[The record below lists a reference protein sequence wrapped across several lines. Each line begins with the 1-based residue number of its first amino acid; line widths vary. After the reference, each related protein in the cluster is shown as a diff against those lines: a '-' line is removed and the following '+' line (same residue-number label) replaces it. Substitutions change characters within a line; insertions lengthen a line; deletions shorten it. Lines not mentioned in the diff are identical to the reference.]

1 MTNTIDRA
9 PTRPGSYL
17 ALLSGL
23 AVVLLAL
30 PYSGTAALVG
40 SGGLALIGAATVG
53 GWRGLVDLGGLV
65 LALAVVTTGL
75 QVPSSGVDPIAALVV
90 LAAAVAAVVAWDVAT
105 NAIDMG
111 EQLGRKSD
119 TVRAEASHA
128 LATAIVGLLVAGGA
142 YSVFRLSSGGQPVAA
157 LALLLLAMLVL
168 VSALRL

>member
-1 MTNTIDRA
+1 MTGTIERA
-9 PTRPGSYL
+9 PTRPGTYL
-17 ALLSGL
+17 ALLLGL

-30 PYSGTAALVG
+30 PYSGAGAMVGAA
-40 SGGLALIGAATVG
+40 GLTLLGAATVG
-53 GWRGLVDLGGLV
+53 GWRRLVDLAGLV

-75 QVPSSGVDPIAALVV
+75 RVPSSGVDPVAALVV

-111 EQLGRKSD
+111 EQLGRESD
-119 TVRAEASHA
+119 TIRAEASHA
-128 LATAIVGLLVAGGA
+128 LASTTVGVLVAGGA

-157 LALLLLAMLVL
+157 LALMLLAMLVL